1 MGQGVTVTSTKEQ
14 SMSGQ
19 AVGYVYEKS
28 PYTGATLA
36 VHLAIADVVNDLYGN
51 RFWMSTD
58 KVAAKSRT
66 SRRTVQT
73 AIDTL
78 VDGGFLALVEHATQH
93 FPATYLFL
101 FPDRPTVFDASEVQ
115 SVQPG
120 VQSAH
125 SGVQSATSR
134 GAMVAPKPNRTQMQ
148 RNQKTY
154 DQPEVDQAFD
164 TFWDRYP
171 RKVSRKK
178 CLQWWQRHATLNHD
192 TILTALE
199 GWVSYWEVA
208 VTDNRY
214 IPHPYTWLNQERWA
228 DPAPAVA
235 NARTDVVLAVL
246 EDILDTQPALEAHN
260 DPF

>member
-1 MGQGVTVTSTKEQ
+1 
-14 SMSGQ
+14 MSGK

-36 VHLAIADVVNDLYGN
+36 VHLAIADVVNDLHGN

-58 KVAAKSRT
+58 KVAAKTRT

-78 VDGGFLALVEHATQH
+78 VNDGFLVLAQKATQH

-115 SVQPG
+115 SVQPE
-120 VQSAH
+120 VQSAT

-134 GAMVAPKPNRTQMQ
+134 GAMVAPELNRTKDE
-148 RNQKTY
+148 RKQKTY
-154 DQPEVDQAFD
+154 DQLAVDQAFD
-164 TFWDRYP
+164 TFWNNYP
-171 RKVSRKK
+171 RKVGRKK
-178 CLQWWQRHATLNHD
+178 CAQWWNRHQQHANKILDTLD
-192 TILTALE
+192 A
-199 GWVSYWEVA
+199 WCQYWA
-208 VTDNRY
+208 QHVTDNRY
-214 IPHPYTWLNQERWA
+214 IPHPYTWLNQERWN
-228 DPAPAVA
+228 DPIPTTS
-235 NARTDVVLAVL
+235 NTRTDIVLAVL
-246 EDILDTQPALEAHN
+246 DNINQQQPALETHN

>member
-1 MGQGVTVTSTKEQ
+1 
-14 SMSGQ
+14 MSGQ

-36 VHLAIADVVNDLYGN
+36 VHLAIADVVNDLHGN

-58 KVAAKSRT
+58 KVAAKTRT

-78 VDGGFLALVEHATQH
+78 VEGGFLALVEHASQH
-93 FPATYLFL
+93 YPATYLFL
-101 FPDRPTVFDASEVQ
+101 FPDRPTVFDASEVK
-115 SVQPG
+115 SEQPG

-125 SGVQSATSR
+125 SGVQSTTAR
-134 GAMVAPKPNRTQMQ
+134 GAMVAPKLNRTQMQ

-154 DQPEVDQAFD
+154 DQLAVDPAFD

-171 RKVSRKK
+171 RKVGRKK

-192 TILTALE
+192 TILDALE
-199 GWVSYWEVA
+199 AWVSYWEVA
-208 VTDNRY
+208 VTDNRF
-214 IPHPYTWLNQERWA
+214 IPHPYTWLNQERWN
-228 DPAPAVA
+228 DPAPEAQG